1 MALNKI
7 LIDDGLYL
15 DGVRLRGVNKYFIT
29 QNNQSK
35 YIGDVA
41 RLTLDMDISL
51 SCEHDEYEKSAD
63 ITIYEKGYYGIKENT
78 CLISFELPEHQF
90 EMLTKS
96 KAWAE
101 VNTMLNEF
109 KATRSAE

>member
-1 MALNKI
+1 MALDKI
-7 LIDDGLYL
+7 SIDDGLCL
-15 DGVRLRGVNKYFIT
+15 NGVRLRGVNKYFIT
-29 QNNQSK
+29 QDNQSK

-51 SCEHDEYEKSAD
+51 SCEHDEYEKNAD
-63 ITIYEKGYYGIKENT
+63 ITVYEKDYYGIEEKT

-101 VNTMLNEF
+101 VNTMINGF
-109 KATRSAE
+109 KAARSAE